1 MKDEQSDPVGALVR
15 SAGLRTSPDA
25 DRFERA
31 RQAMHSDWQGVV
43 ARRRNTQRLRLA
55 AALVAVALLAGL
67 VKTFW
72 PAPIVAMA
80 TVDRVVGDVF
90 LRHVEEGHLK
100 VDPLRA
106 GQLMRVGTELDTGAR
121 GRVLLKWMNG
131 AQLRL
136 DQYSVVELKSA
147 QELRLRRGA
156 VYIETDT
163 RNDPEALPLA
173 VTTPFGTA
181 RHVGTRFEVRVTD
194 DRAQVRV
201 REGKVSFSASGRAPV
216 TIEVG
221 QQLSAANGELAVAPG
236 PGSADTAWNWLQN
249 IAPSFAI
256 EGRSLFDALEWLGH
270 ESGLHIVYA
279 SEDARA
285 QARTVILRGSVEGL
299 DTHKALIAV
308 LAGSGLVFDVRADRV
323 EIRSIVW
330 ER

>member
-1 MKDEQSDPVGALVR
+1 
-15 SAGLRTSPDA
+15 
-25 DRFERA
+25 
-31 RQAMHSDWQGVV
+31 
-43 ARRRNTQRLRLA
+43 
-55 AALVAVALLAGL
+55 
-67 VKTFW
+67 
-72 PAPIVAMA
+72 
-80 TVDRVVGDVF
+80 
-90 LRHVEEGHLK
+90 
-100 VDPLRA
+100 
-106 GQLMRVGTELDTGAR
+106 
-121 GRVLLKWMNG
+121 
-131 AQLRL
+131 
-136 DQYSVVELKSA
+136 
-147 QELRLRRGA
+147 
-156 VYIETDT
+156 
-163 RNDPEALPLA
+163 
-173 VTTPFGTA
+173 
-181 RHVGTRFEVRVTD
+181 
-194 DRAQVRV
+194 V

>member
-1 MKDEQSDPVGALVR
+1 
-15 SAGLRTSPDA
+15 
-25 DRFERA
+25 
-31 RQAMHSDWQGVV
+31 MHSDWRGVV

-55 AALVAVALLAGL
+55 ASLVAVALLAGL

-72 PAPIVAMA
+72 PAPPVAMA

-90 LRHVEEGHLK
+90 LRHIADGRLK

-106 GQLMRVGTELDTGAR
+106 GQVIRVGTELDTGAR

-156 VYIETDT
+156 VYVETDT
-163 RNDPEALPLA
+163 RNAPRALPLA
-173 VTTPFGTA
+173 ITTPFGTA
-181 RHVGTRFEVRVTD
+181 RHIGTRFEVRVTD

-201 REGKVSFSASGRAPV
+201 REGQVSFSASGRAPV
-216 TIEVG
+216 TLDVG
-221 QQLSAANGELAVAPG
+221 RQLSAANGEWQVAPG
-236 PGSADTAWNWLQN
+236 PGSADTAWSWLRN

-270 ESGLHIVYA
+270 ESGLRIVYA

-308 LAGSGLVFDVRADRV
+308 LAGSGLAFDVRADRV
-323 EIRSIVW
+323 EIRPTDPT
-330 ER
+330 